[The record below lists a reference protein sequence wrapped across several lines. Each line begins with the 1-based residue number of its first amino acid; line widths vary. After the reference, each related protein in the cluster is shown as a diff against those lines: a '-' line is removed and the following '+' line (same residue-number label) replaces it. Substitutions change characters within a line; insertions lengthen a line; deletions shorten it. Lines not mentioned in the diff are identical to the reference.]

1 MAHFFACLSCR
12 SVIFQIHIENEI
24 ICSAFA
30 CLVWT
35 NTRLSCFQHSI
46 RSESKRKRCL
56 ACARWMC
63 DATDWSVWNQRQGLK
78 SVIQF
83 FLLYACS
90 SGPAAVV
97 LKLLAAL
104 CDTLCEQ
111 LSASFVRLLWGPFP
125 FSLCSSAGASVCV
138 FFFFFYDKRCV
149 FWCTGWPSYMLAS
162 LAAWTEHPG
171 ARYGLTC
178 SSIGSF

>member
-1 MAHFFACLSCR
+1 MSRLDQHAFVMLSTQYTQCVKEKDVLRVHGGCVMPQIGASGTSAKDLRVWSSFF
-12 SVIFQIHIENEI
+12 F
-24 ICSAFA
+24 
-30 CLVWT
+30 
-35 NTRLSCFQHSI
+35 
-46 RSESKRKRCL
+46 
-56 ACARWMC
+56 MY
-63 DATDWSVWNQRQGLK
+63 G
-78 SVIQF
+78 
-83 FLLYACS
+83 CS

-149 FWCTGWPSYMLAS
+149 FWCTGWPSHRLAS
-162 LAAWTEHPG
+162 LAAWTEDPG